1 MLFASGTYVGIRGYF
16 LPCDWIHLQLFFLVN
31 IGHSILCWVIFFWD
45 PFTNVRVQKQNK
57 KKSKINIKKQKQNQQ
72 KKHEIFQIQKK
83 MTKIKRLEN
92 PKIQKN

>member
-31 IGHSILCWVIFFWD
+31 IGIQFYVGLFFLGSIHKCSSSKSRI
-45 PFTNVRVQKQNK
+45 K